1 MGQAQPE
8 KLTRR
13 EREVLALLGQG
24 RTNKQIAGSLF
35 VDVRTAEFHVAN
47 ILGKLGLETRA
58 QVAPYISR
66 IGLENNQVGALYLPA
81 SLTSFV
87 GREWEMATLCGL
99 LQRSRLVTV
108 AGPGGIGKTR
118 LAIEAAR
125 IVHQP
130 HTEGSW
136 FVDLGPL
143 ADQDLVASV
152 MLSTLGLRED
162 PSISSEETLLS
173 ELRRRKRFLLV
184 DNCEHLLG
192 GVSPIIQRIV
202 RFCPGIQVLATSRA
216 PLGVDGEAIL
226 PLGGLQLSPETG
238 ADAESGVDSVRLF
251 LDRTQLVRPGYEPTL
266 GELRDIAAL
275 CRILEGMPLGIE
287 LAAARLS
294 GMTPSEMR
302 VRLEQGKLLL
312 TTSSRTIPERHKT
325 LDAAIDWS
333 YSLLANPAQAV
344 FRRLSVCAGFDI
356 QAAEAICAAPPIES
370 DQVAEIL
377 LELVDNSL
385 VVAQPT
391 GVVTRYRL
399 LEPLRQYAGRH
410 LSETDEEAETRRRH
424 AEYFAGIA
432 EREVPMTDAPRQ
444 NWVAIIGTE
453 QDNLR
458 GALAWAVSRNAG
470 VEIQLV
476 HALQRLWTLRG
487 QVAEMMPAVVHA
499 LSITKGSSRERQ
511 RMLTGLSDV
520 HMIMGDSKEAI
531 RLACESVALARQ
543 LGLRREEHIA
553 MNALGNAQS
562 TAHNPDAVA
571 TYERALDLAR
581 ELGDTWRLGILLGN
595 LGSDLVRA
603 GQWPRAH
610 GHLNEALMLF
620 RESGNRE
627 GELFVGMNQGIL
639 AFAEGDDAHAA
650 SRWLD
655 VLRIGIQL
663 GDRLFVDGALD
674 GLAKLSIKTGNH
686 EGGLRLAGAAAG
698 IRAAAS
704 RAEESQDHLDL
715 GMWLARARVA
725 LSKEAA
731 NRAWMDG
738 TRMSY
743 EQAIRY
749 ALDGADE
756 EPTAAPLPGAG
767 AAQHSGD
774 RIG

>member
-1 MGQAQPE
+1 
-8 KLTRR
+8 
-13 EREVLALLGQG
+13 
-24 RTNKQIAGSLF
+24 
-35 VDVRTAEFHVAN
+35 
-47 ILGKLGLETRA
+47 
-58 QVAPYISR
+58 
-66 IGLENNQVGALYLPA
+66 
-81 SLTSFV
+81 
-87 GREWEMATLCGL
+87 
-99 LQRSRLVTV
+99 
-108 AGPGGIGKTR
+108 
-118 LAIEAAR
+118 
-125 IVHQP
+125 
-130 HTEGSW
+130 
-136 FVDLGPL
+136 
-143 ADQDLVASV
+143 
-152 MLSTLGLRED
+152 
-162 PSISSEETLLS
+162 
-173 ELRRRKRFLLV
+173 
-184 DNCEHLLG
+184 LG
-192 GVSPIIQRIV
+192 GVSTIIQRIV

-370 DQVAEIL
+370 DQVAE
-377 LELVDNSL
+377 
-385 VVAQPT
+385 
-391 GVVTRYRL
+391 
-399 LEPLRQYAGRH
+399 
-410 LSETDEEAETRRRH
+410 
-424 AEYFAGIA
+424 
-432 EREVPMTDAPRQ
+432 
-444 NWVAIIGTE
+444 
-453 QDNLR
+453 
-458 GALAWAVSRNAG
+458 
-470 VEIQLV
+470 
-476 HALQRLWTLRG
+476 
-487 QVAEMMPAVVHA
+487 MMPAVVHA

-627 GELFVGMNQGIL
+627 GELFVGM
-639 AFAEGDDAHAA
+639 
-650 SRWLD
+650 
-655 VLRIGIQL
+655 
-663 GDRLFVDGALD
+663 
-674 GLAKLSIKTGNH
+674 
-686 EGGLRLAGAAAG
+686 
-698 IRAAAS
+698 
-704 RAEESQDHLDL
+704 
-715 GMWLARARVA
+715 
-725 LSKEAA
+725 
-731 NRAWMDG
+731 
-738 TRMSY
+738 
-743 EQAIRY
+743 
-749 ALDGADE
+749 
-756 EPTAAPLPGAG
+756 
-767 AAQHSGD
+767 
-774 RIG
+774 